1 MALRPSLCIDPKL
14 YGLRRPSY
22 PPPTLGLDNSY
33 LCFMMAYDESYEVS
47 MQTFETPRLQP
58 YSRLRKGP
66 PCLMSLSLTALKSM
80 G

>member
-1 MALRPSLCIDPKL
+1 
-14 YGLRRPSY
+14 
-22 PPPTLGLDNSY
+22 
-33 LCFMMAYDESYEVS
+33 MMAYDESYEVS